1 MGALTQQR
9 FEELVQGGCAKCG
22 HRVLDIH
29 SYIDRSLVMM
39 AGEPNNEG
47 RWAHDGEKFV
57 DGTFAIHC
65 ASCSAVVFEDKMCP
79 RCNAA
84 DCLDTK
90 VRGETSRIT
99 VPKRCPKCNELEL
112 LAVALVPAKARYGD
126 GATPKP
132 KQLADFGDAGYHV
145 VAYACNDCDNAVVA
159 ERCPLCD
166 APGPL
171 RPRP

>member
-1 MGALTQQR
+1 MGALDQDQ
-9 FEELVQGGCAKCG
+9 FEKLVQGGCAKCG
-22 HRVLDIH
+22 HRVLEIQ

-57 DGTFAIHC
+57 DGTYAIHC
-65 ASCSAVVFEDKMCP
+65 AGCATVAFESSMCP
-79 RCNAA
+79 RCNAPDSLA
-84 DCLDTK
+84 K
-90 VRGETSRIT
+90 VQSEASRIT
-99 VPKRCPKCNELEL
+99 VPKRCGKCNELEL
-112 LAVALVPAKARYGD
+112 LAVAFAPAKARYGD

-132 KQLADFGDAGYHV
+132 KQIVDFGDPGYHV
-145 VAYACNDCDNAVVA
+145 VAYACNGCDSAVVA
-159 ERCPLCD
+159 DRCPLCD